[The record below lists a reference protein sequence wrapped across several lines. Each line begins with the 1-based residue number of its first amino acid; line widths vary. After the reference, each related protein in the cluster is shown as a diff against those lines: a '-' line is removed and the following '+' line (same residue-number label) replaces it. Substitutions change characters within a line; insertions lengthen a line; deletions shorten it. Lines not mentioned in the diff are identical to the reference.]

1 MQLPM
6 MATLDTAE
14 FSGRLRASDPLDTTS
29 FDAVDAAG
37 TPNACFARHANG
49 AATTQG
55 RGRRLT
61 TLARPSICR
70 GFSAIQ
76 PRVELSARVALGPAS
91 KVWRSSSDTAPAG
104 INGTAHRA

>member
-6 MATLDTAE
+6 IATLDKTA
-14 FSGRLRASDPLDTTS
+14 FSGRLRAFEPLDTTS
-29 FDAVDAAG
+29 LAVVAG
-37 TPNACFARHANG
+37 GRAPNACFARHASW
-49 AATTQG
+49 AETTQG
-55 RGRRLT
+55 QGDTLT

-76 PRVELSARVALGPAS
+76 PRVELSARRAFDPATT
-91 KVWRSSSDTAPAG
+91 VWRSSSDTSPAG